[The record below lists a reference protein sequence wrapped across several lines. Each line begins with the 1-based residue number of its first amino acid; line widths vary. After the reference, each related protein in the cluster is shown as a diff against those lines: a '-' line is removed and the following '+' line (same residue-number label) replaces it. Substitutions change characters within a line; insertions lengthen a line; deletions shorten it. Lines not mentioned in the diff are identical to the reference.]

1 MTKLI
6 SLQTQ
11 MTATRTVTVAMTVIF
26 DTIAQMKSLLNLVF
40 VGLIVYG
47 FFWYLGVARQDE
59 GVRQA
64 EAEFV
69 TEVGKAADAL
79 QEKLRDHSLDAGTIK
94 TELEG
99 TGKVV
104 RQLARKVGT
113 VMAESGAATRIT
125 ATITAKL
132 IADPELSPLSISVN
146 TTDGLVTLSGA
157 APSHDLIGK
166 AMLFALETE
175 GVHEVIST
183 LQVRKSKE
191 H

>member
-1 MTKLI
+1 MALVCDI
-6 SLQTQ
+6 
-11 MTATRTVTVAMTVIF
+11 
-26 DTIAQMKSLLNLVF
+26 IAPMKTLMNLVF
-40 VGLIVYG
+40 LGLIVYG

-64 EAEFV
+64 ETELI
-69 TEVGKAADAL
+69 TEVGKAREAIR
-79 QEKLRDHSLDAGTIK
+79 ESLRDHFLDAATIQ

-125 ATITAKL
+125 ATITAKF
-132 IADPELSPLSISVN
+132 ITDAELSALSISVN

-157 APSHDLIGK
+157 VPSYDSIGK
-166 AMLFALETE
+166 AMLLALETE

-183 LQVRKSKE
+183 LQVRKSKAN
-191 H
+191 